1 MKVRPA
7 RRPDALGITVDGEE
21 IEFKLDEN
29 LSLYCPFSNLKS
41 LEINNKNIK
50 FLYCI
55 HNQLT
60 SLNVTGLTNLRQLTC
75 EYNQLTSLNISGLT
89 NLVYLDYDEN
99 KTKLIGKET
108 IQL

>member
-7 RRPDALGITVDGEE
+7 RRPDALGITVDGKE
-21 IEFKLDEN
+21 IEFELDEN
-29 LSLYCPFSNLKS
+29 LSLYCPFKNLKS
-41 LEINNKNIK
+41 LEIYNKNIK
-50 FLYCI
+50 YLYCP
-55 HNQLT
+55 N
-60 SLNVTGLTNLRQLTC
+60 
-75 EYNQLTSLNISGLT
+75 NQLTSLNITDLTNLIQLTCEHNYLTTLNITGLT